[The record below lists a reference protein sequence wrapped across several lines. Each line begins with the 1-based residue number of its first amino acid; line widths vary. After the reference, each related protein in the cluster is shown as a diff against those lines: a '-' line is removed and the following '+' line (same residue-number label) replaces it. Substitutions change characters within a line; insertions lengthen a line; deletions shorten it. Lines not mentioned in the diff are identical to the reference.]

1 MRQHDIS
8 ASRIGPAD
16 PALHA
21 SADDV
26 SRMARRGPSVCG
38 HWLAHQH
45 QPWLSNRAGLV
56 LTERDAADFSRGSR
70 PRGRQASI
78 PTAMSRTWSSE
89 IHLQMAPAHC
99 IGTFIDE
106 IYNKQRLHSALGN
119 RAPAEFEAWHRAS
132 LRLGVGDA
140 ARTEDFASPT
150 PDRRLDLQ
158 LQSLDQ

>member
-21 SADDV
+21 GADDV

-38 HWLAHQH
+38 YWLAHQR
-45 QPWLSNRAGLV
+45 QPWLSNRARLV
-56 LTERDAADFSRGSR
+56 LTKRDAGDFSRRLSR
-70 PRGRQASI
+70 SRATSI
-78 PTAMSRTWSSE
+78 DPNGNVE
-89 IHLQMAPAHC
+89 
-99 IGTFIDE
+99 DVV
-106 IYNKQRLHSALGN
+106 LGN
-119 RAPAEFEAWHRAS
+119 PPADGAAWHRAS